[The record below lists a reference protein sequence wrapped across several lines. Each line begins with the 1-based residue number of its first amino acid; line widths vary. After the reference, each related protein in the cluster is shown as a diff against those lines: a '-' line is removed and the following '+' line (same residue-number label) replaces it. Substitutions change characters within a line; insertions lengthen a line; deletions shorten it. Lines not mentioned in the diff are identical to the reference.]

1 MKFNLAK
8 LFQHIVAEIETIK
21 KIGEHAEH
29 LIGDAKAIWELV
41 SDAIARFVDD
51 EGRVVMSA
59 SEADAIAIAEQH
71 PIVNSLAAACVEFDS
86 VDEMTAMRGPGAI
99 LQLLKLLAQYGPLI
113 LELIDA
119 LEDD

>member
-8 LFQHIVAEIETIK
+8 LIQFIVAEIDTFKEV
-21 KIGEHAEH
+21 GEH
-29 LIGDAKAIWELV
+29 GKAIYDLIKGLV
-41 SDAIARFVDD
+41 DKYNED
-51 EGRVVMSA
+51 GRVVMSA
-59 SEADAIAIAEQH
+59 TEDDAALLAGQN
-71 PIVNSLAAACVEFDS
+71 PVLNRMAAACVEFDS

-119 LEDD
+119 LRDE